1 MTGRLD
7 QPRILLHGF
16 GMFAVMFRHLI
27 EIARKEAPEIEWSII
42 LPTPH
47 HYDLMH
53 QVLDDTNILSL
64 TDLQQRA
71 LPPLLDTSELAGYAG
86 NIFHDIEAEKRHFRH
101 RPAGEQLARAADIY
115 RIYRAFFE
123 RIQPTHLLISQIE
136 TYEGKMLV
144 ALARELGIRTLTPTS
159 GRIFGGTY
167 FSPDAEETLP
177 GNRVVTPELMAEA
190 RSLLQRFRT
199 TGISASGLPETL
211 DPCDPVLPDFR
222 KGLPARAL
230 GFLRRTL
237 SRPELFEIDTV
248 RVGLLNN
255 MPWLRDRIWAVRTR
269 AAEGLYDLRR
279 LVDLPPRFLY
289 YPLQVTPE
297 SSINTPAPYFV
308 DQLRAIDAIRFAMP
322 SDHLLVVKE
331 HPAAISIRPL
341 SFMRAVRRR
350 AGVVVAHYRTDSR
363 TLIQR
368 AACTLSVTG
377 SATIEAFLLGKPS
390 LTLGPNIISEFLGG
404 VCAIDQ
410 LPLRIRQSIAAPPD
424 DDAVIMA
431 VAEILSVRYDF
442 IYRPEQPG
450 EPGLRICNLRRFLE
464 AITNYIKRVQ
474 S

>member
-1 MTGRLD
+1 MKF
-7 QPRILLHGF
+7 ILHGF
-16 GMFAVMFRHLI
+16 GMFAVVFRHLI
-27 EIARKEAPEIEWSII
+27 EIAREEAPEIEWSVI
-42 LPTPH
+42 LPTSH
-47 HYDLMH
+47 HYDLMR
-53 QVLDDTNILSL
+53 QVLDDANILSL
-64 TDLQQRA
+64 TDQQQRD
-71 LPPLLDTSELAGYAG
+71 LPPLRDSSELAGYAG
-86 NIFHDIEAEKRHFRH
+86 NVFRDIEAEKRHFRH
-101 RPAGEQLARAADIY
+101 RPAGEQLARAAEIY

-123 RIQPTHLLISQIE
+123 RILPTHLLISQIE
-136 TYEGKMLV
+136 NYEGKMLV
-144 ALARELGIRTLTPTS
+144 ALAGELGVQILTPTS

-177 GNRVVTPELMAEA
+177 QNRAVTPDLMAEA
-190 RSLLQRFRT
+190 RSLLERFRT

-211 DPCDPVLPDFR
+211 DAGDPVLSDFR

-230 GFLRRTL
+230 GYLRRTL
-237 SRPELFEIDTV
+237 SRPELFEIDTL

-255 MPWLRDRIWAVRTR
+255 LPWLRDRIWAVRTW

-279 LVDLPPRFLY
+279 LEDLPPRFLY

-350 AGVVVAHYRTDSR
+350 AGVVVAHYRADSR

-377 SATIEAFLLGKPS
+377 SATLEAFLLGKPS
-390 LTLGPNIISEFLGG
+390 LALGPNLVSEFLGG
-404 VCAIDQ
+404 VCGIDQ
-410 LPLRIRQSIAAPPD
+410 LPTRLRQVMAAPPD
-424 DDAVIMA
+424 DETVLRA

-442 IYRPEQPG
+442 IFRPEQPG
-450 EPGLRICNLRRFLE
+450 EPGLRRGNLKRFLA
-464 AITNYIKRVQ
+464 AILDHTRR
-474 S
+474 SPGTPA